1 MCGHILCNLQS
12 ALPRCAPRVLSI
24 STGRGGAGQD
34 LLFAGRGSPFV
45 CGAGRCEHPW
55 YSLLIVLVFALE
67 DTEKLN
73 ESIEEHFA
81 TFPLIIL
88 RFVVIGCFWKEMSYL
103 VIFVRDKP
111 LFDRLTFTIFIFK
124 DINNERV
131 FRMYPNLLISSSK
144 ISAWFTKYD

>member
-1 MCGHILCNLQS
+1 M
-12 ALPRCAPRVLSI
+12 
-24 STGRGGAGQD
+24 
-34 LLFAGRGSPFV
+34 
-45 CGAGRCEHPW
+45 
-55 YSLLIVLVFALE
+55 FALE

-73 ESIEEHFA
+73 ENIEEHFE
-81 TFPLIIL
+81 TFPLITL

-144 ISAWFTKYD
+144 ISA

>member
-1 MCGHILCNLQS
+1 MTISGFKRSQTFMALNTYFQLSKSEGCFFAISKYSGHGG
-12 ALPRCAPRVLSI
+12 RVRSI
-24 STGRGGAGQD
+24 VHT
-34 LLFAGRGSPFV
+34 
-45 CGAGRCEHPW
+45 
-55 YSLLIVLVFALE
+55 LLIVLVFALE

-73 ESIEEHFA
+73 ENIEEHFA

-88 RFVVIGCFWKEMSYL
+88 RFVVAGCFWEEMSYL

-124 DINNERV
+124 DINNV

-144 ISAWFTKYD
+144 ISA